1 MRQTAFDE
9 LGDEEVEE
17 VEETQHTEH
26 AIESE
31 YALDIAAFS
40 ADYTEQVPVD
50 GYVKMVFKVR
60 ASCY

>member
-1 MRQTAFDE
+1 MSW
-9 LGDEEVEE
+9 
-17 VEETQHTEH
+17 ETKRLKSFGPQHIEH
-26 AIESE
+26 AVESE

-40 ADYTEQVPVD
+40 ADYNEQVPVD

>member
-40 ADYTEQVPVD
+40 ADYTEQVD
-50 GYVKMVFKVR
+50 GYLKMVFKVR
-60 ASCY
+60 ASCF